1 MNSQFILW
9 YAILQPIYQGPYKGP
24 YQFKARDQWL
34 IEKSDA
40 SFLLMDEEIQHIGID
55 KGESM

>member
-1 MNSQFILW
+1 MNSQFILR

-24 YQFKARDQWL
+24 FQFKARYQWL

-40 SFLLMDEEIQHIGID
+40 SLLLMDEENPAYWD
-55 KGESM
+55 